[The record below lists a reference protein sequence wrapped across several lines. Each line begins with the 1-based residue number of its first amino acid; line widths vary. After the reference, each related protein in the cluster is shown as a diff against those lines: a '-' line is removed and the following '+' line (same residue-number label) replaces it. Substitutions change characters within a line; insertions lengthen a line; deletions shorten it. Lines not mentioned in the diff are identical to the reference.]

1 MIVRSRSVSY
11 ESKMVTLS
19 GIARTLEPDRYGVSL
34 CLEVLAWIAA
44 DPQQRHQRA
53 ATLVGA
59 ADSLQTDI
67 GASITS
73 YGHLVG
79 FHLVCERQ
87 IHDALGEVPFTEA
100 FHHGQDLTYEDA
112 IAYALDEPRY
122 SPQARPKG
130 APTPLTRRE
139 QQVADLIAEGLS
151 NKDIA
156 AKLVSPES
164 HVEHI
169 LAKLG
174 FTSRA
179 QIAAWAVEQRS
190 ALM

>member
-100 FHHGQDLTYEDA
+100 FHHGQDLTYEDDRLCPRRA
-112 IAYALDEPRY
+112 ALLPAGAAQGRADPADPPRTTGR
-122 SPQARPKG
+122 RPH
-130 APTPLTRRE
+130 RRRAE
-139 QQVADLIAEGLS
+139 QQG
-151 NKDIA
+151 
-156 AKLVSPES
+156 
-164 HVEHI
+164 H
-169 LAKLG
+169 
-174 FTSRA
+174 R
-179 QIAAWAVEQRS
+179 R
-190 ALM
+190 